1 MSPGESR
8 DPDTARFEKAQSV
21 RVDPTEG
28 ERLMGRPY
36 VEPARRRDVIPRAEI
51 SVDESLDTGA
61 YAASRRASRPG
72 SRRVKRTVRSV
83 NPASMLK
90 LSLFYYGCFL
100 VIWLLVAAI
109 FYWVM
114 AAVGLWGPLATLS
127 NAVFKFEEKPV
138 ITLWVVEKW
147 ALLVGLIF
155 VVIGSLINVMLALLY
170 NAGADLVGG
179 LEVTFVDRDL

>member
-1 MSPGESR
+1 M
-8 DPDTARFEKAQSV
+8 
-21 RVDPTEG
+21 
-28 ERLMGRPY
+28 
-36 VEPARRRDVIPRAEI
+36 
-51 SVDESLDTGA
+51 
-61 YAASRRASRPG
+61 
-72 SRRVKRTVRSV
+72 
-83 NPASMLK
+83 
-90 LSLFYYGCFL
+90 
-100 VIWLLVAAI
+100 
-109 FYWVM
+109 
-114 AAVGLWGPLATLS
+114 S